1 MFFLSPV
8 SIQRPIV
15 WVTTDVAIYISIN
28 TVITI
33 TQRVFRND
41 TADLIEFELNAFVYC
56 EL

>member
-1 MFFLSPV
+1 M
-8 SIQRPIV
+8 QRPIV

>member
-8 SIQRPIV
+8 SMQRPIV

-41 TADLIEFELNAFVYC
+41 TADLTEFELNAFVYC

>member
-8 SIQRPIV
+8 SMQRPIV

-33 TQRVFRND
+33 TQHVFRND
-41 TADLIEFELNAFVYC
+41 TADLIEFKLNAFVYC